1 MSALNRQPT
10 NLNYLSPLGFK
21 FSLLR
26 APNFCHFIQSI
37 NVPTINLGS
46 FTVSTPFIR
55 LPLPGDQLQFGELN
69 LTFRVNEDMRSY
81 TDIYDWLIF
90 LGYPDNFEQ
99 FKNVAPA
106 TDDQAVEDTP
116 GPYSDGTLTIL
127 STSMN
132 PITNIIFYDM
142 YPVALSDLTFDTK
155 STDVEYIECSA
166 TFAYK
171 RYELQRL

>member
-1 MSALNRQPT
+1 LISPDSNIFGFFIDPQDSKNKDVVRYFGNKGLLDSISDPTSLYSSSYSSLSSLRNGYAKSGNKKVLFNELISLN
-10 NLNYLSPLGFK
+10 K
-21 FSLLR
+21 FY
-26 APNFCHFIQSI
+26 FDKSI
-37 NVPTINLGS
+37 FSVI
-46 FTVSTPFIR
+46 
-55 LPLPGDQLQFGELN
+55 
-69 LTFRVNEDMRSY
+69 
-81 TDIYDWLIF
+81 
-90 LGYPDNFEQ
+90 
-99 FKNVAPA
+99 KNVAPA

-127 STSMN
+127 SSSMN